1 MMRHRIV
8 CASKR
13 LRTGIPEDT
22 YQSHLGHDAKKTLIG
37 SFSFSLSLIL
47 NLP

>member
-1 MMRHRIV
+1 MMRHSIV

-13 LRTGIPEDT
+13 ARTGTPEDT
-22 YQSHLGHDAKKTLIG
+22 YQSHLGHDAKKTLMG
-37 SFSFSLSLIL
+37 SFSFSLSFIL